1 MPTINVVFYIII
13 QLSTLPQGY
22 AFLFPYLD
30 DLVLVIPEA
39 MPLLSTV
46 EVPTDPTTA

>member
-1 MPTINVVFYIII
+1 MPTINAAFYIII
-13 QLSTLPQGY
+13 RLSTLPQGY
-22 AFLFPYLD
+22 TFLFPYLD

-39 MPLLSTV
+39 APLLSTV